1 VPELSGEGAVIRFTT
16 VTEIAASA
24 DRAFACVAEPARW
37 PSFVGFALVPGIARG
52 EPSELPQRAG
62 TRIRLENVDGSRFE
76 ETVTAFEPGRRYA
89 VRVHLEPPGSWFM
102 RGIDETF
109 DFEPTAAGSRLVRT
123 LAIEPR
129 GAWAAP
135 LALLFAHLL
144 LKVAVRRHDMNIAA
158 AAAREA
164 AA

>member
-1 VPELSGEGAVIRFTT
+1 VITFTT
-16 VTEIAASA
+16 ITPIGASA
-24 DRAFACVAEPARW
+24 ARAFACVADPQRW

-76 ETVTAFEPGRRYA
+76 ETVTAYEPGRRYA
-89 VRVHLEPPGSWFM
+89 VRVHLGPPGSWFM

-109 DFEPTAAGSRLVRT
+109 DFEPAPGGSRLVRT

-135 LALLFAHLL
+135 LAFLFAHLL
-144 LKVAVRRHDMNIAA
+144 LKVAVRRHDRNIAA
-158 AAAREA
+158 GAAAP
-164 AA
+164 